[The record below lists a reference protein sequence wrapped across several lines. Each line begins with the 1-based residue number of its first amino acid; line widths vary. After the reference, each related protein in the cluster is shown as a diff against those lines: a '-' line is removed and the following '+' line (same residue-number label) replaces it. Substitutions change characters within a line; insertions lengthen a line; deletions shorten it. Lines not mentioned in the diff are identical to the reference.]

1 MSSSPETS
9 RNESRKRNK
18 ATLIIFRLFGYL
30 SMKDD
35 DHKTLTIVM
44 PYRAIPGTGI
54 GNDPIVTY
62 PPLRMLGIFFI
73 VAISM

>member
-1 MSSSPETS
+1 
-9 RNESRKRNK
+9 
-18 ATLIIFRLFGYL
+18 
-30 SMKDD
+30 MKDD